1 MQILISNVSN
11 TTQIPLSTTPLLVLA
26 VNLRR
31 FFGVCWVSFFL
42 IHQQISRNFY
52 SIIIRISI
60 KAQLPVV
67 SSFAFSKAIL
77 KLIRRFFS
85 SRCSGFLICRS
96 LQARKEDEILTLI
109 FFVPPIMSVP
119 DIRTLFSLAK
129 HISWISSAMFN
140 DIAYFFPST
149 APFRSN
155 VSVRARCC
163 KAVEIKV
170 SEASF

>member
-1 MQILISNVSN
+1 MYLTRLKYPYQPLHYWSWQSTWDVSSEFRLI
-11 TTQIPLSTTPLLVLA
+11 A
-26 VNLRR
+26 E
-31 FFGVCWVSFFL
+31 FCFFL